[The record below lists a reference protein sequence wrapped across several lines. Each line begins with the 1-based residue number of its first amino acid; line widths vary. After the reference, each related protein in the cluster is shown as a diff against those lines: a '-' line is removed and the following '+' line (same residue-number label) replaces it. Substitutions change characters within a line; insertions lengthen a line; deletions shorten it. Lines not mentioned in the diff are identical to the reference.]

1 MKHRLTITV
10 IMLMMF
16 LVTQLIGLAVIYAY
30 TPHVKTVTV
39 GNETTNVTIS
49 RELPFGMEPPKTT
62 PQNAMISIIIA
73 LVLVTVAFLVLT
85 RINASIVIKIW
96 FFSVVAISI
105 AISLNAIFAMLGI
118 FNAAWKILVSA
129 IVIAVIMTFLKI
141 FRTNFY
147 THNLSEL
154 LIYPGLAAVFVPI
167 LSPVTAIILLLI
179 ISVYDMYAVW
189 KSKIMVEMAKYQMN
203 TLKVFTGFF
212 IPYFLKKPKPG
223 EKVRIQMQK
232 SMAQRARISKKLK
245 KHKVAVALLG
255 GGDVAFPL
263 IFAGV
268 VMRAISIPA
277 ALIIVGTATASL
289 LALLMFSRKGKF
301 YPAMPFLTAGCFAGY
316 LIVLLLL

>member
-154 LIYPGLAAVFVPI
+154 LIYPGLAA
-167 LSPVTAIILLLI
+167 
-179 ISVYDMYAVW
+179 
-189 KSKIMVEMAKYQMN
+189 
-203 TLKVFTGFF
+203 G
-212 IPYFLKKPKPG
+212 
-223 EKVRIQMQK
+223 
-232 SMAQRARISKKLK
+232 
-245 KHKVAVALLG
+245 
-255 GGDVAFPL
+255 
-263 IFAGV
+263 
-268 VMRAISIPA
+268 
-277 ALIIVGTATASL
+277 
-289 LALLMFSRKGKF
+289 
-301 YPAMPFLTAGCFAGY
+301 
-316 LIVLLLL
+316 